1 MGIATKK
8 SLQSQ
13 ADHWKKSPGHTH
25 QPCHGFSVKCTKLV
39 PWMVL
44 GLPKKK
50 EAFGKIHGLKKKRF
64 NRLCHRLYNPP
75 WFSLGSGSRSRC
87 VDFWAFRTKRLWLK
101 CLKESISR
109 ARSWVSPIALQ
120 SPWGWFLLGWWEKPP
135 KKGWGWKRPLFWSTA
150 LIYTKHP
157 NYTDFYTVGI
167 YIPFLIKGS
176 LGLQQGVKQL
186 GTLHLKGPPAFSLWH
201 HLNHPKV

>member
-50 EAFGKIHGLKKKRF
+50 KHLEKSMVWKKNASTAFAIVCIVPRG
-64 NRLCHRLYNPP
+64 
-75 WFSLGSGSRSRC
+75 
-87 VDFWAFRTKRLWLK
+87 
-101 CLKESISR
+101 
-109 ARSWVSPIALQ
+109 
-120 SPWGWFLLGWWEKPP
+120 SPWVPGVVPGVSTSERSGPSACDSNAWRNQSLVPGPEFHPLPCNPHGDGFCWGGEKNPQKRDGVGKGNFFGAQHWFIQN
-135 KKGWGWKRPLFWSTA
+135 T
-150 LIYTKHP
+150 LIIQI
-157 NYTDFYTVGI
+157 FIQWV
-167 YIPFLIKGS
+167 YISPF
-176 LGLQQGVKQL
+176 
-186 GTLHLKGPPAFSLWH
+186 
-201 HLNHPKV
+201 